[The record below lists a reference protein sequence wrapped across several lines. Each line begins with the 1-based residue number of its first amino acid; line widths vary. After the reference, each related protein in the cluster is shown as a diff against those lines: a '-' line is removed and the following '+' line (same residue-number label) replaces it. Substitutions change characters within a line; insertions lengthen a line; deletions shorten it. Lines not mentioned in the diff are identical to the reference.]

1 MMKGI
6 QVQGAGQAA
15 VVDLPQPE
23 LKEGCAL
30 VKVMAAS
37 ICGTDV
43 STFRGTNV
51 NVSSYPIVIGHET
64 AGIVEDVDEH
74 NPYGIKKGDHVV
86 LDPYLYCGECYPCSQ
101 GRTNCCETL
110 HCLGVHCDG
119 SMCEYFAHPVHMLR
133 KVPRDMP
140 WERVPLAEP
149 LVISMH
155 GLHTCQL
162 KAGEH
167 IAIIGA
173 GAIGLLAGM
182 GALAYDAIPI
192 LVDVVEERLEL
203 ARSFGIPHTVNPA
216 RGDAVAQIMEI
227 TKGRGVECCMEAS
240 GSDAGVRSTLDYAA
254 YTGRIALTGWPKHDI
269 TLPTNLIT
277 KKELHIRGSRNGAG
291 EFEEAIELIYTGKV
305 PAEKI
310 ISKVVPYTQLPHM
323 LGELTDHP
331 GDYLKVVGLFH
342 TEG

>member
-1 MMKGI
+1 MKGI

-15 VVDLPQPE
+15 VVELPQPE
-23 LKEGCAL
+23 RKEGYAI

-43 STFRGTNV
+43 STYRGTNV

-64 AGIVEDVDEH
+64 AGIVEDVDEN
-74 NPYGIKKGDHVV
+74 NPHGIKKGDHVV
-86 LDPYLYCGECYPCSQ
+86 LDPYLYCGACYPCSQ
-101 GRTNCCETL
+101 GKTNCCETL

-133 KVPRDMP
+133 KVPQDMP

-182 GALAYDAIPI
+182 GALAYDATPI
-192 LVDVVEERLEL
+192 LVDVVDERLEL
-203 ARSFGIPHTVNPA
+203 ARSFGIPYTVNPA
-216 RGDAVAQIMEI
+216 KEDAVARIMEI
-227 TKGRGVECCMEAS
+227 TKNRGVECVMEAS
-240 GSDAGVRSTLDYAA
+240 GSDAGVRSAIDYAA
-254 YTGRIALTGWPKHDI
+254 YTGRIALTGWPKHEI

-277 KKELHIRGSRNGAG
+277 KKELQIRGSRNGAG
-291 EFEEAIELIYTGKV
+291 EFEEAIQLIYTGRV

-310 ISKVVPYTQLPHM
+310 ISKVVPYDQLPHM
-323 LGELTDHP
+323 LGELSEHP

-342 TEG
+342 REG

>member
-1 MMKGI
+1 MKGI
-6 QVQGAGQAA
+6 QVQGAGQAS

-23 LKEGCAL
+23 RKEGYAL
-30 VKVMAAS
+30 IKVMAAS

-43 STFRGTNV
+43 STFRGANV

-64 AGIVEDVDEH
+64 AGIVEDVDEA
-74 NPYGIKKGDHVV
+74 NEYGIKKGDHVV
-86 LDPYLYCGECYPCSQ
+86 LDPYLYCGACYPCSQ
-101 GRTNCCETL
+101 GKTNCCETL
-110 HCLGVHCDG
+110 RCLGVHCDG

-133 KVPRDMP
+133 KVPADMP

-162 KAGEH
+162 KAGER

-182 GALAYDAIPI
+182 GALAYDAVPI
-192 LVDVVEERLEL
+192 LVDVVDERLEL
-203 ARSFGIPHTVNPA
+203 AKSFGIPHTVNPA
-216 RGDAVAQIMEI
+216 KEDAVAKIMEI

-240 GSDAGVRSTLDYAA
+240 GSDAGVRSTLNYAA
-254 YTGRIALTGWPKHDI
+254 YTGRIALTGWPKHEI

-277 KKELHIRGSRNGAG
+277 KKELQIRGSRNGAG
-291 EFEEAIELIYTGKV
+291 EFEEAIDLIYTGKV

-310 ISKVVPYTQLPHM
+310 ISKVVPYSQLPHM
-323 LGELTDHP
+323 LGELSEHP

>member
-1 MMKGI
+1 MKGI

-23 LKEGCAL
+23 RKEGYAI

-64 AGIVEDVDEH
+64 AGIVEDVDE
-74 NPYGIKKGDHVV
+74 NNQYGIKKGDHVV

-101 GRTNCCETL
+101 GKTNCCETL
-110 HCLGVHCDG
+110 HGLGVHCDG
-119 SMCEYFAHPVHMLR
+119 SMCEYFSHPVHMLR
-133 KVPRDMP
+133 KVPQDMP

-182 GALAYDAIPI
+182 GALAYHAVPI
-192 LVDVVEERLEL
+192 LVDVVDERLEL
-203 ARSFGIPHTVNPA
+203 AKSFGIPHTVNPA
-216 RGDAVAQIMEI
+216 KEDAAAKIMEI

-277 KKELHIRGSRNGAG
+277 KKELQIRGSRNGAG
-291 EFEEAIELIYTGKV
+291 EFEEAIDLIYTGKV

-310 ISKVVPYTQLPHM
+310 ISKVVPYDQLPHM
-323 LGELTDHP
+323 LGELDRNP

-342 TEG
+342 KEG